1 MSSLERFG
9 ISVEGD
15 LLAEFDRMTGE
26 RDYKNRSE
34 AVRDLMR
41 SYILDRRV
49 ATGDE
54 DVIGTI
60 TLVYD
65 HNTPGTGND
74 LTALQHDYDGEIL
87 SNMHVHISH
96 DYCLEVV
103 VVKGVPKELSVLA
116 DKLRSIRGVHFGR
129 LVFAAVT

>member
-1 MSSLERFG
+1 MKPLERFG
-9 ISVEGD
+9 ISVESD
-15 LLAEFDRMTGE
+15 LLTEFDRMIGE
-26 RDYKNRSE
+26 RGYKNRSE

-41 SYILDRRV
+41 SYILERYV
-49 ATGDE
+49 AKGDE

-65 HNTPGTGND
+65 HNTPGTSAN
-74 LTALQHDYDGEIL
+74 LTALQHGYGGEIL

-96 DYCLEVV
+96 DYCLEVI

-116 DKLRSIRGVHFGR
+116 DNLASIRGVHFGR
-129 LVFAAVT
+129 LVFAAVK